1 MRPLLEPSA
10 ETSSGAPPAG
20 ETQGQPGAAPPTGSA
35 LARLNALTR
44 RRGERVLEAVATLGH
59 PTGQEHNLGDYL
71 ERVAAAMC
79 YALDYRVCVI
89 YLYDSG
95 DDTFYAE
102 ATRGVGEEERGELL
116 ATPVP
121 TRVAGQL
128 MAECFRLDWSYYIPA
143 SAPIWDDPEV
153 AACFAMSAAVAAPW
167 QPGWQPGDVFLV
179 PLEIE
184 GKDPI
189 GFLVV
194 DEPVDGRLPDPE
206 TLLGM
211 VALAKSCANAVE
223 SAHLYKT
230 QTEEAAISSALLQV
244 SEAVGTPDQ
253 NLLFMRASSILAAL
267 LDAGHCAVWYD
278 EDGTVAL
285 HLVVDALN
293 WRDDSALPR
302 EMWAAEDGL
311 RAALTRGEPL
321 VLEQMSASDGVAG
334 LAEHLGLTSAL
345 LIPLFLHDALVGAI
359 LVGWTGAPHRFRS
372 RELDIARG
380 VSRLVGVA
388 LQNAR
393 LYRDTTRQAERNA
406 RLYEREREAV
416 RRLQE
421 LDQLRNDF
429 VSTVSH
435 ELRTPLTGIKGF
447 TDTLLT
453 YWQRM
458 DDGRRMEMVRRINA
472 SSCRLERLVHDLLF
486 VSGIESGTLPVR
498 RETTELH
505 PLIEGAVQEVEGK
518 YRGQE
523 IQMRAAT
530 EPLFAVV
537 DPHRLQQVLVN
548 LLDNAVKYSPEGRPI
563 RVRWRREGRMA
574 RISVVD
580 MGPGI
585 GPGDQARLFTR
596 FGKLDRTPRPG
607 HGGTGL
613 GLYISKSLIETMGG
627 RIEVHSRPGWGSI
640 FTFTVLLAR

>member
-1 MRPLLEPSA
+1 M
-10 ETSSGAPPAG
+10 TQSGQPPAL
-20 ETQGQPGAAPPTGSA
+20 PPARPVVARVNA
-35 LARLNALTR
+35 LAR

-59 PTGQEHNLGDYL
+59 PTDRDHGLGDYL
-71 ERVAAAMC
+71 ERVAAATC

-89 YLYDSG
+89 YLYDPG

-102 ATRGVGEEERGELL
+102 ATCGVTEEERGELL

-121 TRVAGQL
+121 TRVADQL
-128 MAECFRLDWSYYIPA
+128 MAERYRLDWSFYIPA
-143 SAPIWDDPEV
+143 TAPLWRDPEV
-153 AACFAMSAAVAAPW
+153 SACFAMSAAPAAPW
-167 QPGWQPGDVFLV
+167 QPGWQPGDVFLA

-184 GKDPI
+184 DKDPI

-194 DEPVDGRLPDPE
+194 DEPLDGRLPDPE

-211 VALAKSCANAVE
+211 IALAKSCANAME
-223 SAHLYKT
+223 SAHLYKM

-253 NLLFMRASSILAAL
+253 HLLFTRASSILAAL
-267 LDAGHCAVWYD
+267 LDADHCAVWYD

-285 HLVVDALN
+285 HLVVDALG
-293 WRDDSALPR
+293 WGDGDAMPR
-302 EMWAAEDGL
+302 QMWEASDGL
-311 RAALTRGEPL
+311 RTVLARGEP
-321 VLEQMSASDGVAG
+321 VVVEQAGDAGAAG
-334 LAEHLGLTSAL
+334 LVECLGLTSAL

-359 LVGWTGAPHRFRS
+359 LVGWAGAPHRFRS
-372 RELDIARG
+372 SEMDIARG

-406 RLYEREREAV
+406 QLYEREREAV
-416 RRLQE
+416 LRLQE

-447 TDTLLT
+447 TDTLLN
-453 YWQRM
+453 YWERM
-458 DDGRRMEMVRRINA
+458 DDGRRVEMVRRINA
-472 SSCRLERLVHDLLF
+472 SSSRLERLVHDLLF
-486 VSGIESGTLPVR
+486 VSGIESGVLPVR
-498 RETTELH
+498 RGVVELH
-505 PLIEGAVQEVEGK
+505 PLIEGAVQEVEAK

-523 IQMRAAT
+523 IQARAAAP
-530 EPLFAVV
+530 PLTVLA

-563 RVRWRREGRMA
+563 RVRWRRAGRAA
-574 RISVVD
+574 RISVAD
-580 MGPGI
+580 LGAGI
-585 GPGDQARLFTR
+585 NPADYVRLFTR

-607 HGGTGL
+607 QGGTGL

-627 RIEVHSRPGWGSI
+627 RIDVCSRLGWGSV
-640 FTFTVLLAR
+640 FTVTVPLAE